1 MKIVACVKQVPD
13 STTKIKVGADARSI
27 VTDGIT
33 WSISPY
39 DEYAVELALEQ
50 KDADPATTVRAVT
63 VGPARAKDAL
73 RAALA
78 MGCDDATLITGD
90 GVEAASAADTA
101 AALRSAVDELAPD
114 LVVCGKQ
121 ASDDDQGLVGP
132 ALAELLGWPH
142 VALVTKFAVV
152 AGALEVWKEVEGG
165 HEVWQVTGPAV
176 LTVQKERE
184 GAALSLAP
192 RDHESEEEGDPRA
205 RLRRGVGTAGRDPA
219 AGAAAA
225 ARRGQDPE
233 GRRPGG
239 ARDAARRPAPR
250 RGEGPVMKIWVIAER
265 ASGGGLRRVSGELAA
280 KAADLASGGEVTVLE
295 VTGERVSAVASAAAL
310 SARAKAGAPNLILVG
325 ATPAGRDL
333 GARLAAAL
341 GWAYLSECT
350 DVRPA
355 EGAVEADRV
364 LYAGKVRATV
374 RAALPA
380 VCSVRPNAFPIADG
394 AAEPAVTGVPAA
406 AVAAY
411 VATLDARIPAAEA
424 AGALPAE
431 VIAELGRL
439 GVLGMTIPEADGGL
453 GAGTVAFVL
462 VLEAL
467 AAAWPSLAVGVSVNS
482 GIVATSIARLGT
494 AEQKRAFFPQ
504 LSDGRGLAAF
514 CLTEPTSGSD
524 AASLRMTA
532 RRDGDCW
539 KLDGTKLF
547 VTSARYAPFFIVLA
561 RLGQPEPGRPHA
573 GITAFLVPA
582 GTPGLVIGRAEH
594 KLGLE
599 ASETSAVT
607 FEGLRIPLT
616 AIIGTE
622 GKGFGDV
629 AMAGLD
635 AGRIG
640 IAAQSV
646 GIARGAL
653 ALACAYAKERTQFG
667 APIASFQA
675 IRFSLGVVKTELE
688 AARLLVLRAAW
699 LKDRGRPFTREA
711 AQAKLYASEAA
722 NRAASACLQV
732 FGGYGY
738 MREYG
743 IERYFR
749 DARATTIYEGTS
761 EVQRMVIARSLV
773 AA

>member
-1 MKIVACVKQVPD
+1 MFPFAGSDERDLAAGVAAFV
-13 STTKIKVGADARSI
+13 AD
-27 VTDGIT
+27 
-33 WSISPY
+33 
-39 DEYAVELALEQ
+39 L
-50 KDADPATTVRAVT
+50 
-63 VGPARAKDAL
+63 
-73 RAALA
+73 
-78 MGCDDATLITGD
+78 GD
-90 GVEAASAADTA
+90 RIA
-101 AALRSAVDELAPD
+101 AAELEGTIPPDVIRS
-114 LVVCGKQ
+114 
-121 ASDDDQGLVGP
+121 
-132 ALAELLGWPH
+132 LG
-142 VALVTKFAVV
+142 
-152 AGALEVWKEVEGG
+152 E
-165 HEVWQVTGPAV
+165 
-176 LTVQKERE
+176 
-184 GAALSLAP
+184 
-192 RDHESEEEGDPRA
+192 
-205 RLRRGVGTAGRDPA
+205 
-219 AGAAAA
+219 
-225 ARRGQDPE
+225 
-233 GRRPGG
+233 
-239 ARDAARRPAPR
+239 
-250 RGEGPVMKIWVIAER
+250 
-265 ASGGGLRRVSGELAA
+265 
-280 KAADLASGGEVTVLE
+280 
-295 VTGERVSAVASAAAL
+295 
-310 SARAKAGAPNLILVG
+310 
-325 ATPAGRDL
+325 
-333 GARLAAAL
+333 
-341 GWAYLSECT
+341 
-350 DVRPA
+350 
-355 EGAVEADRV
+355 
-364 LYAGKVRATV
+364 
-374 RAALPA
+374 
-380 VCSVRPNAFPIADG
+380 
-394 AAEPAVTGVPAA
+394 
-406 AVAAY
+406 
-411 VATLDARIPAAEA
+411 
-424 AGALPAE
+424 
-431 VIAELGRL
+431 L
-439 GVLGMTIPEADGGL
+439 GVLGMNVPERDGGL
-453 GAGTVAFVL
+453 GASAVAFAL
-462 VLEAL
+462 VLEEL

-561 RLGQPEPGRPHA
+561 RVGQPEPGRPHA

-761 EVQRMVIARSLV
+761 EVQRMVIARALV